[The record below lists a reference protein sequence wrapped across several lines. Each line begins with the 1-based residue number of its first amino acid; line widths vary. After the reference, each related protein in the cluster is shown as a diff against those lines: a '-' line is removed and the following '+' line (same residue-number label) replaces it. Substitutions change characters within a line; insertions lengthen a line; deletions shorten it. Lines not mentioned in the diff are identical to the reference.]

1 MPCLT
6 RWAVGDT
13 MIADV
18 NGGGCRVQKNATDF
32 ATGSVKRRIIAQ
44 AVPLTLAQAV
54 QLLYNIV
61 DRIYIGHLPEVGK
74 VALTGLGI
82 TFPVI
87 VLIAAFTQLVGVGG
101 TPLFSMARGSKD
113 EDEAEAILGNA
124 FALLLIA
131 SLGCFAVG
139 FIFRRP
145 ILFAFGAS
153 EESYFYADKYLRIYL
168 YGTLFSVLTT
178 GLNGY
183 INAQGFPKIGMLTTL
198 LGAVINIVLDP
209 IFIFTLDMGVEGAA
223 LATVISQ
230 GISCAWVMLFLT
242 GKKAIL
248 RLKLDR
254 IRISAARTK
263 RMVTLGIPGFVMQ
276 GTNSLVQI
284 VCNNQLQ
291 HYGETLMVG
300 GGDLYVGVM
309 TVLGSVRE
317 LLSLPV
323 SGIASGSQPVLGF
336 NYGAGEY
343 GRVKEGIRFSAIL
356 GAAYTLIAWIVV
368 MLIPKQMIGLFT
380 DDVLTIDVGAKML
393 NIYFFGFVFMAFQ
406 FAGQS
411 TFQALGKAKQAVF
424 FSLFRKAMIVVPL
437 TLLLPRLGFGVE
449 GVFLAEPI
457 SNAIGGL
464 ACFITMWITVY
475 RRLGSTQA

>member
-1 MPCLT
+1 MQSH
-6 RWAVGDT
+6 V
-13 MIADV
+13 
-18 NGGGCRVQKNATDF
+18 TDF
-32 ATGSVKRRIIAQ
+32 STGSVKKRIISQ

-74 VALTGLGI
+74 LALTGLGI

-87 VLIAAFTQLVGVGG
+87 VLIAAVTQLVGVGG
-101 TPLFSMARGSKD
+101 TPLFSMARGRRD
-113 EDEAEAILGNA
+113 EQEAEAVLGNA
-124 FALLLIA
+124 MALLLAA
-131 SLGCFAVG
+131 SVVCFAVG
-139 FIFRRP
+139 YFLRRP

-153 EESYFYADKYLRIYL
+153 EESYFYADQYLRIYL
-168 YGTLFSVLTT
+168 FGTVFSMLVT

-198 LGAVINIVLDP
+198 IGAVINIVLDP
-209 IFIFTLDMGVEGAA
+209 VFIFVLHMGVQGAA

-230 GISCAWVMLFLT
+230 GISCVWVLRFLT
-242 GKKAIL
+242 GRRAIH
-248 RLKLDR
+248 RLKRSTLR
-254 IRISAARTK
+254 IDWFRTK
-263 RMVTLGIPGFVMQ
+263 RILTLGVPGFVMQ

-291 HYGETLMVG
+291 MYGSALLAG

-317 LLSLPV
+317 MLSLPV
-323 SGIASGSQPVLGF
+323 SGITTGSQPVLGF
-336 NYGAGEY
+336 NYGARAY
-343 GRVKEGIRFSAIL
+343 DRVKEGIRFSAML
-356 GAAYTLIAWIVV
+356 GAGYTLLAWAVV
-368 MLIPKQMIGLFT
+368 MLIPHLMIGLFT
-380 DDVLTIDVGAKML
+380 DDVMTIEVGARML

-411 TFQALGKAKQAVF
+411 TFQALGKARQAVF

-437 TLLLPRLGFGVE
+437 TLLLPRIGFGVE

-464 ACFITMWITVY
+464 ACFVTMWLTVY
-475 RRLGSTQA
+475 RRLGNEPDE